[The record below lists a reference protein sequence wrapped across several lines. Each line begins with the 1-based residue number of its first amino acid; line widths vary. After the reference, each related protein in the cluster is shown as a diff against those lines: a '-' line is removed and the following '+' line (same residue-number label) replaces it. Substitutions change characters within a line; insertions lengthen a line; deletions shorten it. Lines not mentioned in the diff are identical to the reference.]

1 MKAAPQ
7 TLRPMLRAFRPAAL
21 LVALTAMLLGAMM
34 PAGWMPGASGMPVMC
49 SMDAGA
55 SKSGAPQ
62 TPLPG
67 DDGHRHECPFAAAP
81 HLATPV
87 ALPVPGA
94 PAAQAAAPRL
104 AFAARLAPSRA
115 HAPHAARAPP
125 LPV

>member
-1 MKAAPQ
+1 MPI
-7 TLRPMLRAFRPAAL
+7 LRPMLRAFRPAAL

-34 PAGWMPGASGMPVMC
+34 PTGWMPGASGMPVMC
-49 SMDAGA
+49 SMDAA
-55 SKSGAPQ
+55 ATKSGAPQ

-67 DDGHRHECPFAAAP
+67 DDGHHHECPFAAAP

-87 ALPVPGA
+87 ALLLPNA
-94 PAAQAAAPRL
+94 PAAQAAAPAF
-104 AFAARLAPSRA
+104 AFAALPARHRA